1 MVHLIAQAPS
11 PEFTDVILP
20 LLKTLGVPG
29 AWLIVIAYT
38 LRKIVLWA
46 MPHIADIIK
55 AHVDRQATMAEC
67 QTRLTDST
75 IKIQGENHRILK
87 DIYSKLPQMCQMH
100 RQLNQPPSVT
110 PNGDD

>member
-1 MVHLIAQAPS
+1 MIAQAPS

-46 MPHIADIIK
+46 MPHIAAIIK

-87 DIYSKLPQMCQMH
+87 DIYSRLPRMCQMH
-100 RQLNQPPSVT
+100 RQLSESSTPP
-110 PNGDD
+110 PDE

>member
-1 MVHLIAQAPS
+1 MIAQAPS

-29 AWLIVIAYT
+29 AWLVVIAYT
-38 LRKIVLWA
+38 LRKIALWS
-46 MPHIADIIK
+46 MPHIVDLIK
-55 AHVDRQATMAEC
+55 AHVARQENAAAC

-87 DIYSKLPQMCQMH
+87 DIYSKLPQMCQMRRNLSQTTIH
-100 RQLNQPPSVT
+100 S
-110 PNGDD
+110 PNGDGN